1 MKDFPKKDF
10 KIKTAKGVAILQKTD
25 IFKKRVWY
33 AYKDNFME
41 WFEFDLNGFN
51 KMININK
58 SDKQVSALEDYS
70 LVYEEDTSKKNED
83 SITRFDRKKMK
94 KNAI

>member
-1 MKDFPKKDF
+1 
-10 KIKTAKGVAILQKTD
+10 
-25 IFKKRVWY
+25 
-33 AYKDNFME
+33 
-41 WFEFDLNGFN
+41 
-51 KMININK
+51 MININK

>member
-1 MKDFPKKDF
+1 
-10 KIKTAKGVAILQKTD
+10 
-25 IFKKRVWY
+25 
-33 AYKDNFME
+33 ME
-41 WFEFDLNGFN
+41 WFEFDLNGLN

-94 KNAI
+94 KIEL

>member
-1 MKDFPKKDF
+1 MN
-10 KIKTAKGVAILQKTD
+10 IAGYNVACAD
-25 IFKKRVWY
+25 I
-33 AYKDNFME
+33 N
-41 WFEFDLNGFN
+41 LNGLN

-58 SDKQVSALEDYS
+58 SEKQVSALEDYS
-70 LVYEEDTSKKNED
+70 LVYEEEISKKNED